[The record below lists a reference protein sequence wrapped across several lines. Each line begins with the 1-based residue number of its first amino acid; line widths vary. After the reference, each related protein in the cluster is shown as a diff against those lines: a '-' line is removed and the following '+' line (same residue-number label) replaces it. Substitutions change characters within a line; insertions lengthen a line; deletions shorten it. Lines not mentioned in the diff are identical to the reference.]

1 MIKSLITF
9 LLNLFKSRA
18 QLQLENLFLKKQLE
32 ILSRSN
38 KRSII
43 KRSDRIFFSLSKRM
57 LNNWKENLV
66 IVKPE
71 TVIKWH
77 KQGFKLF
84 WKIKSK
90 RSGGRERISFETRKL
105 IIQIAEENRS
115 WGIPRIHGEL
125 LKLGFNIS
133 QSTVF
138 RYLQNLRRRKP
149 SQNWKTFLRNHSKE
163 TISMDFFTV
172 PTSNFKLLH
181 VLVMIEHNRRKI
193 IHFNVTEHPTSI
205 WSAQQMRNALY
216 YDNSYKYVI
225 RDRDCKFGKY
235 FGRKISNIGI
245 KEIVTAYRSPWQ
257 NGYVERVI
265 GTIRRECLDHFI
277 VFNEA
282 HLREILKEYFYY
294 YNKFRTHLG
303 LDKDTPESRPIEPY
317 GKIARRP
324 VLNGL
329 HNIYF
334 REAI

>member
-245 KEIVTAYRSPWQ
+245 KE
-257 NGYVERVI
+257 
-265 GTIRRECLDHFI
+265 
-277 VFNEA
+277 
-282 HLREILKEYFYY
+282 
-294 YNKFRTHLG
+294 
-303 LDKDTPESRPIEPY
+303 
-317 GKIARRP
+317 
-324 VLNGL
+324 
-329 HNIYF
+329 
-334 REAI
+334 